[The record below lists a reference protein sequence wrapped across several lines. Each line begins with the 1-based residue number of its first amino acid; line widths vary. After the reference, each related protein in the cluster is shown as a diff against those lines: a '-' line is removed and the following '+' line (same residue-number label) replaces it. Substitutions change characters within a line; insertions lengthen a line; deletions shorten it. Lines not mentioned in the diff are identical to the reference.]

1 MFSILFDKFIFSSTL
16 SDTVRHL
23 QTRLTCSDPVQN
35 VQTLFDITRS
45 AYSDPVRQVQILF
58 DMLRPCSTCSDH
70 NRHIH
75 TLSACSDLVR
85 KVKTLYNMFRSSSS
99 LSYPVRHV
107 QTLFDV
113 CSDLFDM
120 DRSGSIS
127 LHEFAGLFNY
137 INEWKRMFEGVD
149 TEKKRFI
156 KKQK

>member
-1 MFSILFDKFIFSSTL
+1 
-16 SDTVRHL
+16 
-23 QTRLTCSDPVQN
+23 
-35 VQTLFDITRS
+35 
-45 AYSDPVRQVQILF
+45 
-58 DMLRPCSTCSDH
+58 
-70 NRHIH
+70 
-75 TLSACSDLVR
+75 
-85 KVKTLYNMFRSSSS
+85 MFRSSSS

-149 TEKKRFI
+149 TDRSGFI
-156 KKQK
+156 EAHEFAQGTAAV

>member
-1 MFSILFDKFIFSSTL
+1 
-16 SDTVRHL
+16 
-23 QTRLTCSDPVQN
+23 
-35 VQTLFDITRS
+35 
-45 AYSDPVRQVQILF
+45 
-58 DMLRPCSTCSDH
+58 
-70 NRHIH
+70 
-75 TLSACSDLVR
+75 
-85 KVKTLYNMFRSSSS
+85 MFRSSSS

-149 TEKKRFI
+149 TDRSGFIEAHEFAQGTAAVYRFI
-156 KKQK
+156 LHSLSVCFADMFDANGSGTIDVGEFSQLFNYINQWKGRMLSHTHDYKKQKNCF

>member
-1 MFSILFDKFIFSSTL
+1 MFSILFDMFRFSSTL

-23 QTRLTCSDPVQN
+23 LTRLTCSDPVQN
-35 VQTLFDITRS
+35 VLTLFDITRS
-45 AYSDPVRQVQILF
+45 F
-58 DMLRPCSTCSDH
+58 RPPLDIFRSCSTCSDPV
-70 NRHIH
+70 RHVQ
-75 TLSACSDLVR
+75 TLSACSDLVQ
-85 KVKTLYNMFRSSSS
+85 KVQTLYKMFRPSSSWS
-99 LSYPVRHV
+99 HPVRHV

-149 TEKKRFI
+149 TDRSGFI
-156 KKQK
+156 EAHEFAQGTAAF